1 MNKRMLLRIL
11 AAATLAASALGVGAQ
26 TQAPAPAPS
35 PTAVK
40 DYVLGPGDQIK
51 VTVFQS
57 PELSLE
63 TRIPESGTVS
73 FPLLGPVTLGW
84 TYFNGVRDDNDT
96 GAQLYNRII
105 DNTFK
110 IGYDTGKWNFQA
122 FLSAEKVDWKT
133 PLANYHVLT
142 GDFAGDTFHTVEIK
156 RQRADLWALYDL
168 GSGTRTYVRLDLI
181 GKKWQSDELAGYSS
195 KMNVSKIEGGW
206 LITF

>member
-1 MNKRMLLRIL
+1 TYNITGKTVVGLGAMKVNGGIDAKMV
-11 AAATLAASALGVGAQ
+11 TASEDREHYAGSVSA
-26 TQAPAPAPS
+26 
-35 PTAVK
+35 K
-40 DYVLGPGDQIK
+40 
-51 VTVFQS
+51 TV
-57 PELSLE
+57 
-63 TRIPESGTVS
+63 
-73 FPLLGPVTLGW
+73 LGPVTLGW

-168 GSGTRTYVRLDLI
+168 GSG
-181 GKKWQSDELAGYSS
+181 
-195 KMNVSKIEGGW
+195 
-206 LITF
+206 